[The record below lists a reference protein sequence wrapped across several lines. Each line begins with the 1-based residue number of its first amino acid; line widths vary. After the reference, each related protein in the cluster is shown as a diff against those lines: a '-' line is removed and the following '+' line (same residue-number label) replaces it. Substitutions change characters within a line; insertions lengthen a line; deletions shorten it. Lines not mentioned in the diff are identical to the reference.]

1 MDLSII
7 EKVSAMASEG
17 RSAAEIK
24 QELQVGGIAPEQAD
38 QAIVE
43 AGIKLTQPPS
53 QAQAQTGIST
63 PLTGL
68 AEHHEK
74 VIQPTLGFDPN
85 AK

>member
-7 EKVSAMASEG
+7 EKVSSMASEG

-38 QAIVE
+38 QAILE

-53 QAQAQTGIST
+53 QAQTQTGADA
-63 PLTGL
+63 PLNTL
-68 AEHHEK
+68 TVHREK
-74 VIQPTLGFDPN
+74 VIQPSPGFDPK